1 MRILA
6 FAIRRIGVSLLILVL
21 LVLATFVMFERIPN
35 EPAGFLVDPQHST
48 QAQIAE
54 ARHQLGVDRP
64 LPERFFEYVK
74 RLAHGDFGKS
84 WATIGFTGSGEEF
97 GTPVRDE
104 LLRALG
110 TTASVVLG
118 GMALV
123 LLLSFPLGLVSA
135 SRPRSGVDRT
145 SVGIS
150 LIGISTHPL
159 VLALLLQLYV
169 GNRWNWLP
177 DQGYCNLVGG
187 ERLTYDGNTA
197 TTCGGP
203 RDWAV
208 HLILPWITFAL
219 FFIALYSRIIRVR
232 MLAVLGEPYIRT
244 ARAKGASE
252 SRVVLRHALPNAIA
266 PIATMTAMDIGTALG
281 VAAYVETVYHLP
293 GLGARMVSALAL
305 GYFDVPVLIGIVF
318 ITAVII
324 LALNLIVD
332 LVYAYVDPRGNT
344 RAAVERTG
352 RVT

>member
-1 MRILA
+1 MRLLA
-6 FAIRRIGVSLLILVL
+6 VAIRRIGVSRLILVL
-21 LVLATFVMFERIPN
+21 LVLATFVMFDRIPN
-35 EPAGFLVDPQHST
+35 EPAGFLVDPQRST
-48 QAQIAE
+48 QAEIAA

-74 RLAHGDFGKS
+74 RIAHGDFGRS
-84 WATIGFTGSGEEF
+84 WQTIGYTGTGEEF

-123 LLLSFPLGLVSA
+123 LLFSFPLGLVSA
-135 SRPRSGVDRT
+135 ARPRSGIDRA
-145 SVGIS
+145 SVGVS

-159 VLALLLQLYV
+159 VLALLLQLFV
-169 GNRWNWLP
+169 GNRWGWLP
-177 DQGYCNLVGG
+177 AQGYCNLVGG
-187 ERLTYDGNTA
+187 DRLIYDGNVA

-203 RDWAV
+203 REWV
-208 HLILPWITFAL
+208 SHLILPWITFAL

-232 MLAVLGEPYIRT
+232 MLAVLGEPFIRT

-252 SRVVLRHALPNAIA
+252 TRVVWRHALPNAIG

-293 GLGARMVSALAL
+293 GLGARMVSALSL

-324 LALNLIVD
+324 LVLNLVMD
-332 LVYAYVDPRGNT
+332 LLHATIDPRAS
-344 RAAVERTG
+344 AALVDRSG